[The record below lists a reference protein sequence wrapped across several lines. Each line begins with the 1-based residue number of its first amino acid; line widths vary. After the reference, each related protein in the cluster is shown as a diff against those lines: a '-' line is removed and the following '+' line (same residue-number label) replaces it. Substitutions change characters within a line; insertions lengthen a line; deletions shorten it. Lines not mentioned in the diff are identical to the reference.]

1 MNCKNFEATIKDLA
15 REQML
20 EAATRNTALSHIE
33 ECRACAKALEA
44 ERALT
49 AGLRRLAAEMQELQA
64 PASLEA
70 NLLARFRERAA
81 GVETSP
87 AVVALPERA
96 SRRRGWYL
104 QAVAA
109 AVLLMFAIGGAIT
122 INMRRAN
129 QSSVSRPSAV
139 ASENSGKAAIPAKPA
154 GSGAAEVA
162 SKGEEE
168 AAGQTIETVDN
179 SAAREQGPKLTRGE
193 VVAIMGGGTRARSGY
208 TNVPRSQV
216 KASRQTSTGSEI
228 ATDFIPVTYGDNLNE
243 IENGRIV
250 RVEVPR
256 SALAQFGLPVNMDRA
271 NERVKADV
279 LIGDD
284 GMARAIRFVR

>member
-1 MNCKNFEATIKDLA
+1 MNCNNFEGTIKDLA

-20 EAATRNTALSHIE
+20 EAATRNTARAHIE
-33 ECRACAKALEA
+33 ECELCAKRLDA

-49 AGLRRLAAEMQELQA
+49 VGLRRLAFDMQDAQV

-70 NLLARFRERAA
+70 NLLARFRERSAQQQQ
-81 GVETSP
+81 TSP
-87 AVVALPERA
+87 VVVALPQRTL
-96 SRRRGWYL
+96 RWQRFVP
-104 QAVAA
+104 QAIAA
-109 AVLLMFAIGGAIT
+109 ALLLMFAIGGAVT
-122 INMRRAN
+122 LNMWRG
-129 QSSVSRPSAV
+129 QSSDAQPGVV
-139 ASENSGKAAIPAKPA
+139 ASGNKVNIQATPA
-154 GSGAAEVA
+154 GLNKGPAANG
-162 SKGEEE
+162 GEEVVSPE
-168 AAGQTIETVDN
+168 IAKADDSQ
-179 SAAREQGPKLTRGE
+179 AREPGQKLSKNE
-193 VVAIMGGGTRARSGY
+193 VDAIMGEGARARNSFQ
-208 TNVPRSQV
+208 NVPRSQV
-216 KASRQTSTGSEI
+216 RDSRRASTSPEI
-228 ATDFIPVTYGDNLNE
+228 MTEFMPVAYGDNLNE